1 MEKAQTQIVIP
12 AQAGIQHNK
21 HSAKRTN
28 SYVDPLRGDFLIDWI
43 PAYAGMT
50 A

>member
-1 MEKAQTQIVIP
+1 MSEKQTHIVIP
-12 AQAGIQHNK
+12 AQVGIQHNR

-28 SYVDPLRGDFLIDWI
+28 SYVDPLRGNFVIDWI